1 MSTPSRAR
9 LVELTKLS
17 KQIFHESFNPEQT
30 RRGTRVLRSALRGP
44 QVANYYYPNYFPT
57 FKQMRL
63 THPDLYLVDMKEQYR
78 LDINNEYVI
87 FPSPLKIYIYI
98 FFSPVNTNRN
108 IFFSTADEEEV
119 RVLPRRAKD
128 PRTRRERRRNKQVW
142 ANGVDIIATCFIF
155 FAVSV
160 SREPAL
166 SFYFVCSYSLL
177 YILSHIIFDISS
189 QSSFVIFKTFTSM
202 TRQGWTIF

>member
-119 RVLPRRAKD
+119 RVLPQRAKD

-155 FAVSV
+155 FFFCCF
-160 SREPAL
+160 R
-166 SFYFVCSYSLL
+166 FTRTCTLL
-177 YILSHIIFDISS
+177 LFCLFIF
-189 QSSFVIFKTFTSM
+189 SFVYTLTYYI
-202 TRQGWTIF
+202 

>member
-155 FAVSV
+155 FFLLFPFHENLHS
-160 SREPAL
+160 PFIL
-166 SFYFVCSYSLL
+166 FVH
-177 YILSHIIFDISS
+177 ILFCIYSHILYL
-189 QSSFVIFKTFTSM
+189 TFHHNPLLLFL
-202 TRQGWTIF
+202 RHLRL

>member
-78 LDINNEYVI
+78 LDINN
-87 FPSPLKIYIYI
+87 
-98 FFSPVNTNRN
+98 
-108 IFFSTADEEEV
+108 D
-119 RVLPRRAKD
+119 
-128 PRTRRERRRNKQVW
+128 RRRRGKG
-142 ANGVDIIATCFIF
+142 APPKSKGPKD
-155 FAVSV
+155 
-160 SREPAL
+160 E
-166 SFYFVCSYSLL
+166 
-177 YILSHIIFDISS
+177 
-189 QSSFVIFKTFTSM
+189 K
-202 TRQGWTIF
+202 GKKKK

>member
-9 LVELTKLS
+9 LVELSKLS

-57 FKQMRL
+57 FKQMKRA
-63 THPDLYLVDMKEQYR
+63 HPDLYLVDMKEQYR

-87 FPSPLKIYIYI
+87 LLSSL
-98 FFSPVNTNRN
+98 FF
-108 IFFSTADEEEV
+108 FFWSFILTYTFFFLSTADEEEV

-128 PRTRRERRRNKQVW
+128 PRTRRERRRNKRLL
-142 ANGVDIIATCFIF
+142 ANGVDITAIGFILLFSFHENLHFPFFFLFIF
-155 FAVSV
+155 
-160 SREPAL
+160 
-166 SFYFVCSYSLL
+166 
-177 YILSHIIFDISS
+177 
-189 QSSFVIFKTFTSM
+189 SFVYTFTHY
-202 TRQGWTIF
+202 I